1 VLNEYL
7 TMLFPLGPGETPL
20 AGLAPDV
27 PAEPG
32 REPARRSA
40 APCWVSAWLQ
50 SLVGRPG
57 RLPGGLES
65 RPCRP

>member
-7 TMLFPLGPGETPL
+7 TMLFPLGLGETPL

-27 PAEPG
+27 PADPG
-32 REPARRSA
+32 REPARGSE

-50 SLVGRPG
+50 SLAGYPG
-57 RLPGGLES
+57 RLPGGWQS
-65 RPCRP
+65 RLCRP